1 VVTTPAPG
9 TGTQTRHIKSTT
21 RPAIQALPPESYT
34 HVGLMWMAGALPG
47 NWRFLCGECGEQDA
61 GGVAYPVPIAVAVR
75 AEYKYLVTDK

>member
-21 RPAIQALPPESYT
+21 RPTIQALPPESYT